1 MSFRN
6 IGEKAGFAWKRLKS
20 MLPLR
25 SGAQISSEEGDRTSG
40 FGLKNWMPNFSG
52 LKNPGMGLGTWA
64 PHLYVNNSDYICCSY
79 TERDGAE
86 VNNADKE
93 NVCPTNGQVAAKLFV
108 MSKGNQKFSEAHGL
122 EQWWSNDLELQL
134 AMHNSKLIS
143 RQLKSLYSLPAPQ
156 QTLAR

>member
-1 MSFRN
+1 MYVETHLFNPPSASLAMI

-25 SGAQISSEEGDRTSG
+25 SGARISSAEGDRTSG
-40 FGLKNWMPNFSG
+40 FGLNNWMPNFS
-52 LKNPGMGLGTWA
+52 
-64 PHLYVNNSDYICCSY
+64 
-79 TERDGAE
+79 

-93 NVCPTNGQVAAKLFV
+93 NVRPTNGQVSAKLFV

-122 EQWWSNDLELQL
+122 EQWWSDDLELQL
-134 AMHNSKLIS
+134 AVHNSKLIS
-143 RQLKSLYSLPAPQ
+143 RRLKSLYSLPAPQ